1 MNICVYGASGSEL
14 DPRYFEAARELGGL
28 LAAAGHR
35 LVFGGGDGG
44 LMGACA
50 RGAAAAGGRILGV
63 APRFFDEPGILFP
76 GCTDFVWTET
86 MAERKSVMHRE
97 SDAFIALPGGIGTF
111 EEFFETLTL
120 KQLGRHQ
127 KPMALLNTLDYYAP
141 LLDMLERSS
150 AGGFLSRGCFELFSL
165 CASPAEALERVSEL
179 PTSGGA
185 PKDLKD
191 YNK

>member
-14 DPRYFEAARELGGL
+14 DPRYFEAARDLGGL
-28 LAAAGHR
+28 LARGGHR
-35 LVFGGGDGG
+35 LVFGGGASG

-50 RGAAAAGGRILGV
+50 EGSAEAGGEILGV
-63 APRFFDEPGILFP
+63 APRFFDEPGILFS

-120 KQLGRHQ
+120 KQLGRHD
-127 KPMALLNTLDYYAP
+127 KPMALLNTLGYYAP
-141 LLDMLERSS
+141 LLHMLEQASE
-150 AGGFLSRGCFELFSL
+150 GGFLGRGCFELFFL
-165 CASPAEALERVSEL
+165 CSSPAEALARVL
-179 PTSGGA
+179 DAPTGRRL